1 MSTIQQAILEDRQRN
16 RRKKTQS
23 MILQNESE
31 SAPQPSLSASGTT
44 PVSLTMKHQE
54 HAEGNPYEP
63 SNSGLDR
70 AVYTQIFGCQLLHEN
85 AALEQHMCT

>member
-1 MSTIQQAILEDRQRN
+1 MSTMQEAIMDDRQRN

-23 MILQNESE
+23 MILQKESE

-44 PVSLTMKHQE
+44 SVPLE